1 MNIIIS
7 SLSEIKKAGTGTDL
21 DSSKLFIAKSIE
33 NSASLLM
40 NIQLIGNGIY
50 PLIATQK
57 NSLEKNDFYGY
68 QLSSRVSVPNGEY
81 TFKIGNLEIESF
93 IIQGEKTFIDEHEPI
108 YIIGRQINPI
118 TAQIVAEDANS
129 QQFTFY
135 IKKKYD
141 GVSFVDE
148 SKAIYADYIPV
159 NKEDLPLNT
168 NFLSDRLA
176 IVYENAIPP
185 HEQESEWILLKW
197 SLPYLATKTAGV
209 VNFQISVINAYGD
222 NREYTWQTLPSSFKV
237 SKNLAP
243 RGDTILTP
251 EETTILSELIDDVNE
266 IKEDVNALEV
276 FVGNQADDD
285 LGNDFEILISGG
297 SAPSEE

>member
-7 SLSEIKKAGTGTDL
+7 SLSEIKKTGTGADL
-21 DSSKLFIAKSIE
+21 DSAKLFIAKSIE

-57 NSLEKNDFYGY
+57 DSLEKNDFYGY
-68 QLSSRVSVPNGEY
+68 QLNSRVFVPNGEY
-81 TFKIGNLEIESF
+81 IFKIGNLEIESF
-93 IIQGEKTFIDEHEPI
+93 IIQGDKTLIDEHEPI

-118 TAQIVAEDANS
+118 AAQIVAEDANS

-135 IKKKYD
+135 IKNKYD
-141 GVSFVDE
+141 GVSFIDE

-176 IVYENAIPP
+176 VVYEDIMPP
-185 HEQESEWILLKW
+185 YGQESEWILLKW

-209 VNFQISVINAYGD
+209 VNFQISVINAFGD
-222 NREYTWQTLPSSFKV
+222 SREYTWQTLPSSFKV

-243 RGDTILTP
+243 RGDTVLTP
-251 EETTILSELIDDVNE
+251 EETSILADLIDDVNE